1 MPASLFIGLRYLKG
15 RSGDPFSRFVSMLS
29 TAGIAIGVMALITVM
44 SVMQGFE
51 GKLKDRMLGIL
62 PHAIISPLDEQQ
74 QALPINLSADIP
86 TSIQEQGA
94 YFSAI
99 QPITQA
105 EAVFQ
110 SAAGLS
116 AGMMFGVEATD
127 DILGRIIEKEPGL
140 GIDELLMPGRYQVVV
155 GSRMAQALDIAPGD
169 KLRIM
174 VPSVNQYTPFGRMPS
189 QRNFSVSGIY
199 FSGTDIDASYLYINI
214 QDAARLMRYKKDQ
227 ATGWR
232 LFLHEPFN
240 VEAALAPLETQ
251 YQIADWRAQ
260 RGEFFQAVRMEQN
273 MMGIML
279 GLIVAVAAFNIVS
292 ALIMVVMEKE
302 SEVAIL
308 RTQGMTRQA
317 IMHIFIIQGASSG
330 IIGALAGGLLGVL
343 SASYINPIMEFF
355 GSNVLMASRLP
366 THLTTMNVCGVIL
379 LAIVLSIL
387 ATLYPAYKAAS
398 THPAEALRYE

>member
-1 MPASLFIGLRYLKG
+1 MPASFFIGFRYLKG

-62 PHAIISPLDEQQ
+62 PHAIISPVDSDRQIV
-74 QALPINLSADIP
+74 PINLNSDTPQVIKQQ
-86 TSIQEQGA
+86 SA
-94 YFSAI
+94 YFSRI
-99 QPITQA
+99 QAITQA

-110 SAAGLS
+110 SATALS
-116 AGMMFGVEATD
+116 AGVLFGVGNDD
-127 DILGRIIEKEPGL
+127 DILGRIMDMGRHK
-140 GIDELLMPGRYQVVV
+140 DVNELLMPGQYSVVI
-155 GSRMAQALDIAPGD
+155 GSRMAESLDLSVGD

-189 QRNFSVSGIY
+189 QRNFTVSGIY
-199 FSGTDIDASYLYINI
+199 FSGTDIDSSYLYINI
-214 QDAARLMRYKKDQ
+214 QDAARLMRYKKDE

-240 VEAALAPLETQ
+240 VEQVLAPLSDA
-251 YQIADWRAQ
+251 YQISDWRAQ

-302 SEVAIL
+302 AEVAIL
-308 RTQGMTRQA
+308 RTQGMTRQS
-317 IMHIFIIQGASSG
+317 IMHVFIIQGASSG
-330 IIGALAGGLLGVL
+330 IIGALIGGVLGVIT
-343 SASYINPIMEFF
+343 AFYINPIMAFF
-355 GSNVLMASRLP
+355 GTNALMANKLP
-366 THLTTMNVCGVIL
+366 IHLTAMNVSSIMF

-387 ATLYPAYKAAS
+387 ATLYPAYKASS
-398 THPAEALRYE
+398 TQPAEALRYE

>member
-1 MPASLFIGLRYLKG
+1 MPASFFIGLRYLKG

-62 PHAIISPLDEQQ
+62 PHAIVSPIDSSNKAIPIDYNRDIPLAIKQQ
-74 QALPINLSADIP
+74 DAQLSAVH
-86 TSIQEQGA
+86 
-94 YFSAI
+94 
-99 QPITQA
+99 PITQA

-116 AGMMFGVEATD
+116 AGVLFGVEAHD
-127 DILGRIIEKEPGL
+127 EILDHIMDMHGHNSV
-140 GIDELLMPGRYQVVV
+140 DELLVAGEYSVII
-155 GSRMAQALDIAPGD
+155 GSRMADALNLYVGD

-189 QRNFSVSGIY
+189 QRNFTVSSIY
-199 FSGTDIDASYLYINI
+199 FSGTDIDSSYVYINI
-214 QDAARLMRYKKDQ
+214 EDAARLMRYKKHQ

-232 LFLHEPFN
+232 LFLHEPFS
-240 VEAALAPLETQ
+240 VEQTLAPLSDSFH
-251 YQIADWRAQ
+251 ISDWRAQ

-302 SEVAIL
+302 SEIAIL
-308 RTQGMTRQA
+308 RTQGMTRQG
-317 IMHIFIIQGASSG
+317 IMHIFIIQGATSG
-330 IIGALAGGLLGVL
+330 IIGALVGGLLGVV
-343 SASYINPIMEFF
+343 SATYINPIMKFF
-355 GSNVLMASRLP
+355 GNTILMSNRLP
-366 THLTTMNVCGVIL
+366 VHLTIMNVSSIIL

-387 ATLYPAYKAAS
+387 ATLYPAYKASS
-398 THPAEALRYE
+398 TQPAEALRYE